1 MNGAKRSAEAVG
13 CKNTSVGERSALEGS
28 LRASGG
34 GRSGSENVGLSNAN
48 IGENPMPR
56 KPKGSSARVRRGR
69 ENASSQCSNTRR
81 YGAEVTHAILPGKA
95 RTTLSKRVPV
105 PETDTAEDPYGTNSS
120 HDTEIQDL
128 ETASFIYV
136 VDGELTTIVAETNP
150 QNTAYGLEI
159 LTPAFP
165 HLFVPIGAVA
175 GAGRSAASLIQYI
188 AGIVSKRC
196 SASCYKELF
205 LCGFG
210 AQRNFAEV
218 IAKGETQGMVSKAIG
233 IMLGI
238 ALANCTRSST
248 SLALASFDVDERLRH
263 FLRILQTCWTFNSM
277 DLQAFRKLIQK
288 LNVAFVMLHIFQLAW
303 AFETIPYL
311 RQQVNYHEGVFCPR
325 ILRWL
330 SAKTDKNIKFLI
342 SSTPQRMHGDGVVV
356 GGSSAAIG
364 ANDAPLTVFK
374 ANHYEYHHTGYT
386 DFAPSECFT
395 CKCQDCRAKH
405 DTMINAINA
414 LTASVKKLTSKKG
427 LIPSKR
433 ILFPSAPL
441 EIRVKRRR
449 RVISRALSS
458 IQKSKIVTP
467 LSVCCTEQCTM
478 SKREQNELKKVD
490 VEEATADN
498 IDNILLFLWK

>member
-34 GRSGSENVGLSNAN
+34 GRSGSKNVGLSNAN

-105 PETDTAEDPYGTNSS
+105 PETDTGGHSQHLDPLSMTPGMEDPDDQFVIDDDGWKKYSQQLQESEGCGLF
-120 HDTEIQDL
+120 DCYRAEDL

-150 QNTAYGLEI
+150 QILLSNYGRHFYVNPKCWRLFADLLENTAYGLEI

-188 AGIVSKRC
+188 AGTVSKRC

-263 FLRILQTCWTFNSM
+263 FLRILQTYWTFNSM

-288 LNVAFVMLHIFQLAW
+288 LNVAFVMLHIFQLNLVIEVEVAPIVYVKIT
-303 AFETIPYL
+303 AAVGP
-311 RQQVNYHEGVFCPR
+311 
-325 ILRWL
+325 
-330 SAKTDKNIKFLI
+330 
-342 SSTPQRMHGDGVVV
+342 STM
-356 GGSSAAIG
+356 
-364 ANDAPLTVFK
+364 
-374 ANHYEYHHTGYT
+374 
-386 DFAPSECFT
+386 FA
-395 CKCQDCRAKH
+395 
-405 DTMINAINA
+405 
-414 LTASVKKLTSKKG
+414 
-427 LIPSKR
+427 
-433 ILFPSAPL
+433 
-441 EIRVKRRR
+441 
-449 RVISRALSS
+449 
-458 IQKSKIVTP
+458 
-467 LSVCCTEQCTM
+467 
-478 SKREQNELKKVD
+478 
-490 VEEATADN
+490 
-498 IDNILLFLWK
+498 